1 VNARDAGGRR
11 ENVTATLARR
21 HRVGDSAGS
30 HNRGKT
36 MFEAFTR
43 PLAGLLLA
51 APLLAVAPS
60 AAAQDAAATPSAAAA
75 VDLTPFVRK
84 DTFET
89 IVLSPTGEYL
99 AATVPLEDRTGLVIM
114 RRTDKAVTARFTLGR
129 DTHLIDPVWVNDGRV
144 LASVAEAFG
153 TQDTPSATG
162 ELFGVDVDGKNQKM
176 LVGYR
181 AETSGQA
188 SRLQG
193 ANNDAVFA
201 ELVDELPAE
210 DNYVLVAVTPFVTD
224 PHTRL
229 ERMDVRSGK
238 RTPVTRVAGKYAAF
252 VTDNARRVRI
262 AAGRGKRNESLL
274 FYRADDDAAW
284 TVVNDELKTGLVEFP
299 IGFSPDDRVVYL
311 QSERAGG
318 PDAIVAWDTSTGE
331 RKEVAR
337 HATHDPYSVIYA
349 LGDSMVPVGVR
360 YDTGPTHES
369 LYFGDPAGDARIH
382 RMLDKA
388 FAGLDATVTSTTRD
402 GNLAL
407 VLVDHATSAG
417 DFFLF
422 DVANKKADL
431 MLSAASWLDPA
442 AMGQVRAV
450 TLKARDGQT
459 LHGVLTLP
467 PGSAGKGL
475 PMVVNPHGGP
485 FGIRDGFEFNHE
497 AQLLAHAG
505 YAVLQVNFRGSGGY
519 GRDYHE
525 AGAKQW
531 GKLIQDDIV
540 DATKWAIA
548 EGIADGR
555 RVCIY
560 GGSHGGYASVMAL
573 TRDPGLFRCA
583 AGYVGVY
590 DLDRM
595 VSEDSSDS
603 ASSAEHHRQWTGEK
617 GKLGDVS
624 PTRLADRIKA
634 PVFLA
639 AGGEDTVAPVE
650 HTRAMEAALR
660 KAGVPVETLY
670 YKNEGHGFYTEEH
683 RRGFYA
689 KLLDFLSRNLGG
701 AKAAGGAV
709 GASD

>member
-1 VNARDAGGRR
+1 
-11 ENVTATLARR
+11 VTATLARLD
-21 HRVGDSAGS
+21 RVGDSAGS
-30 HNRGKT
+30 HTQGKT
-36 MFEAFTR
+36 MLRTFTR

-51 APLLAVAPS
+51 APLIASAPS
-60 AAAQDAAATPSAAAA
+60 AAAAQDAAATPSAATT

-114 RRTDKAVTARFTLGR
+114 RRSDKQVTARFTLGR
-129 DTHLIDPVWVNDGRV
+129 DTHLTDVVWVSDRRV
-144 LASVAEAFG
+144 LASIAEAFG
-153 TQDTPSATG
+153 SQDRPSATG
-162 ELFGVDVDGKNQKM
+162 ELFGVDADGKNQKV

-181 AETSGQA
+181 AEGSGQA

-193 ANNDAVFA
+193 ANNDAVHA

-210 DNYVLVAVTPFVTD
+210 ENHVLVAVTPFVVD
-224 PHTRL
+224 AHTRL

-238 RTPVTRVAGKYAAF
+238 RIHVTRVSGKYATF

-274 FYRADDDAAW
+274 FYRADDDAEW
-284 TVVNDELKTGLVEFP
+284 TVANDELETGLVEFP
-299 IGFSPDDRVVYL
+299 IGFSADDRTVFL

-318 PDAIVAWDTSTGE
+318 PDAIVAWDTSTNE

-337 HATHDPYSVIYA
+337 HTTHDPYEVVYA
-349 LGDSMVPVGVR
+349 LGDSVVPVGVR

-369 LYFGDPAGDARIH
+369 IYFGDPAGDALIH

-388 FAGLDATVTSTTRD
+388 FTGLDATVTSTTRD
-402 GNLAL
+402 GKLAL
-407 VLVDHATSAG
+407 VRVDHATSAG

-442 AMGQVRAV
+442 AMGEVRAV
-450 TLKARDGQT
+450 TLKARDGHT

-467 PGSAGKGL
+467 PGSSGKGL

-485 FGIRDGFEFNHE
+485 FGVRDDFEFDND

-519 GRDYHE
+519 GRDHHE

-531 GKLIQDDIV
+531 GRLIQDDIA

-555 RVCIY
+555 RVCIF
-560 GGSHGGYASVMAL
+560 GASHGGYASVMAL

-583 AGYVGVY
+583 VGYVGVY

-595 VSEDSSDS
+595 VAEDAADS
-603 ASSAEHHRQWTGEK
+603 ASSAEYHRQWTGAK
-617 GKLGDVS
+617 GELGDVS
-624 PTRLADRIKA
+624 PTRLADRIEA

-639 AGGEDTVAPVE
+639 AGGEDTIAPVE

-683 RRGFYA
+683 RRGFYT
-689 KLLDFLSRNLGG
+689 KLLDFLSRHLGG
-701 AKAAGGAV
+701 AKAGGGAV
-709 GASD
+709 VAGG